1 MEPRREDLRR
11 IADWLAR
18 RRAVDQAVAA
28 LTHYGPAASER
39 IHSHLAA
46 LRHLLALEADAFTV
60 LEEQAPVVAQLPLPD
75 GLAERDDTVVSLTA
89 ERVRRGADLPG

>member
-46 LRHLLALEADAFTV
+46 LRHLLALE
-60 LEEQAPVVAQLPLPD
+60 EQAPVVSQLPLPD
-75 GLAERDDTVVSLTA
+75 GLSERDDRVVSLA